1 MHSVVLLLSSSNLPA
16 AHGVHCVDPA
26 RAYMPAFEQVKQFVA
41 PVALLYLP
49 AGHCAHVVPVLATS

>member
-1 MHSVVLLLSSSNLPA
+1 MHGVALFLSSSNLPA

-26 RAYMPAFEQVKQFVA
+26 GANVPAFEQVKQFVA

-49 AGHCAHVVPVLATS
+49 AGQCAHGVPVLATS